1 MHAFGATWET
11 TPTSRAAGCVTVPG
25 DKSISHRYAMLAALA
40 DGVSRIRGYSHGLDC
55 LATLA
60 CLRDLGASVER
71 SPDEVVIRGR
81 GMNGLVP
88 PAAPLDARNSGTTMR
103 LMTGILAGQSFRSVF
118 TGDKSL
124 SRRPM
129 QRIIDPLGRM
139 GARIESVDGHA
150 PLTIHGQALRGIA
163 YAPPTPSAQ
172 VKSSVLLAGLH
183 ARGSTS
189 VLELVPTRDHTERAF
204 EAFGITVRRGPEG
217 VSVDGGQR
225 VQPRDLDVPGDISGA
240 AFWCALAAGTP
251 GGDITVANVGLNPT
265 RTGFLDILRRAGA
278 AITIEPGASRG
289 PEPAGSIRVRSDAFA
304 DFTIEPQEVPGVID
318 EIPALAA
325 FAAMMPPGHRMTVRG
340 AAELRVKESDRIS
353 ALAAGFRALG
363 SEVDEYEDGFTLTAR
378 PLRGNIGLTAHD
390 DHRLAMAFII
400 AATRASG
407 RVSIGNV
414 AVGVSYPEFLE
425 TFASVVRPEA
435 PPANAG

>member
-40 DGVSRIRGYSHGLDC
+40 DGESRIRGYSKGLDC

-71 SPDEVVIRGR
+71 AADEVVIGGR
-81 GMNGLVP
+81 GVEGLTA
-88 PAAPLDARNSGTTMR
+88 PAAALDARNSGTTMR
-103 LMTGILAGQSFRSVF
+103 LMSGILAAQPFRSVL
-118 TGDKSL
+118 TGDQSL

-129 QRIIDPLGRM
+129 RRIIDPLARM
-139 GARIESVDGHA
+139 GARIESIDGHA
-150 PLTIHGQALRGIA
+150 PLTIHGQTLRGIA
-163 YAPPTPSAQ
+163 YTPPTPSAQ
-172 VKSSVLLAGLH
+172 VKSSVLLAGLY
-183 ARGSTS
+183 ARGRTS
-189 VLELVPTRDHTERAF
+189 ILELVPTRDHTERAF

-225 VQPRDLDVPGDISGA
+225 LQPQELDVPGDISGA

-251 GGDITVANVGLNPT
+251 GGDITVTNVGLNPT
-265 RTGFLDILRRAGA
+265 RTSFLDILRRAGA
-278 AITIEPGASRG
+278 EITIEPGPSRG
-289 PEPAGSIRVRSDAFA
+289 SEPAGSIRVRSHAFV
-304 DFTIEPQEVPGVID
+304 DFTIDPQEVPGVID

-325 FAAMMPPGHRMTVRG
+325 FAALMPAGHQMTVRG

-353 ALAAGFRALG
+353 ALAAGFREMG
-363 SEVDEYEDGFTLTAR
+363 SEVEEYDDGFTLTAR
-378 PLRGNIGLTAHD
+378 PLRGDVSLSAHD

-407 RVSIGNV
+407 RVSIGDV
-414 AVGVSYPEFLE
+414 AVGISYPEFME
-425 TFASVVRPEA
+425 TLASVVHP
-435 PPANAG
+435 